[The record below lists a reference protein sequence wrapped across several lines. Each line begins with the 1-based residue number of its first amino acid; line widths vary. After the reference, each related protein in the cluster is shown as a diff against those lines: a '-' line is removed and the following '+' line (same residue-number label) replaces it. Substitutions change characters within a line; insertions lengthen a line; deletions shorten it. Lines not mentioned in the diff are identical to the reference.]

1 MVITFKTFFEQ
12 KTLGLIETINIE
24 GIGPIAAKVDSG
36 NGAYNVLHGV
46 NVNVKGDKVIFTT
59 VNGKKLTKPFKG
71 YIDINIGSGN
81 IEQRPTVEFNVS
93 INGEDHENIRF
104 SIADR
109 TQNEEKVLLG
119 KDFIAALGGL
129 IDVNK

>member
-1 MVITFKTFFEQ
+1 MITFKTFFEQ

-59 VNGKKLTKPFKG
+59 VQ
-71 YIDINIGSGN
+71 INRNYTIIQDKCN
-81 IEQRPTVEFNVS
+81 
-93 INGEDHENIRF
+93 
-104 SIADR
+104 
-109 TQNEEKVLLG
+109 L
-119 KDFIAALGGL
+119 
-129 IDVNK
+129 

>member
-1 MVITFKTFFEQ
+1 VITFKTFFEQ
-12 KTLGLIETINIE
+12 KSLGLIETINIE
-24 GIGPIAAKVDSG
+24 GIGPIDAKVDSG

-46 NVNVKGDKVIFTT
+46 NVSVNNKEVIFTT
-59 VNGKKLTKPFKG
+59 IDGKKISKPFKG

-81 IEQRPTVEFNVS
+81 IEQRPTIEFNVS
-93 INGEDHENIRF
+93 IHGEKHKNIRF